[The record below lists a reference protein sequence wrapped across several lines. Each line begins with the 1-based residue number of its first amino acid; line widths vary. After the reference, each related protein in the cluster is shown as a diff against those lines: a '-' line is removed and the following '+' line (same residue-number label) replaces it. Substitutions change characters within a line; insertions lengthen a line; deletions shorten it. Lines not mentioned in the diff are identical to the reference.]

1 VNLDIRSLLP
11 SIIPKAIVWAEQVAA
26 EVLHTGIGL
35 NTPSLSIAARVG
47 VARPEMIRLSMVK
60 QLPFP
65 SDPQLQQAAITTGL
79 LGPGMAGL
87 TLGYAI
93 FICEGHNSPRLL
105 SHECRHVYQYEMCGS
120 IAAFLPIYLQQI
132 VDFGY
137 MNAPF
142 EIDAQ
147 KHELIT

>member
-1 VNLDIRSLLP
+1 
-11 SIIPKAIVWAEQVAA
+11 
-26 EVLHTGIGL
+26 
-35 NTPSLSIAARVG
+35 
-47 VARPEMIRLSMVK
+47 
-60 QLPFP
+60 
-65 SDPQLQQAAITTGL
+65 
-79 LGPGMAGL
+79 MAGL